1 MPQFVIPGLL
11 AMVFGFLLV
20 GIAILRSE
28 VLPRWVAVLII
39 GGALAML
46 GANEQTAWVLR
57 MIPRSSVG
65 SSRVRAVGGGWC
77 ANRST
82 RHACQVNFGEVPVF
96 ELR

>member
-1 MPQFVIPGLL
+1 MPQFVILSLL

-46 GANEQTAWVLR
+46 GANEQTARVLR
-57 MIPRSSVG
+57 MIPP
-65 SSRVRAVGGGWC
+65 
-77 ANRST
+77 
-82 RHACQVNFGEVPVF
+82 E
-96 ELR
+96 

>member
-46 GANEQTAWVLR
+46 VANEQTARVLR
-57 MIPRSSVG
+57 MIPP
-65 SSRVRAVGGGWC
+65 
-77 ANRST
+77 
-82 RHACQVNFGEVPVF
+82 E
-96 ELR
+96 

>member
-11 AMVFGFLLV
+11 AMIFGFLLV

-46 GANEQTAWVLR
+46 GANEQTARVLR
-57 MIPRSSVG
+57 MIPP
-65 SSRVRAVGGGWC
+65 
-77 ANRST
+77 
-82 RHACQVNFGEVPVF
+82 E
-96 ELR
+96 

>member
-1 MPQFVIPGLL
+1 MPQFVILSLL

-46 GANEQTAWVLR
+46 GANEQTARVLR
-57 MIPRSSVG
+57 MIPL
-65 SSRVRAVGGGWC
+65 
-77 ANRST
+77 
-82 RHACQVNFGEVPVF
+82 E
-96 ELR
+96 

>member
-46 GANEQTAWVLR
+46 GANEQTARVLR
-57 MIPRSSVG
+57 MIPP
-65 SSRVRAVGGGWC
+65 
-77 ANRST
+77 
-82 RHACQVNFGEVPVF
+82 E
-96 ELR
+96 

>member
-11 AMVFGFLLV
+11 AMVFGFLLA

-46 GANEQTAWVLR
+46 GANEQTARVLR
-57 MIPRSSVG
+57 MIPP
-65 SSRVRAVGGGWC
+65 
-77 ANRST
+77 
-82 RHACQVNFGEVPVF
+82 E
-96 ELR
+96 